1 MTPEIGDKNSISV
14 IINYQIFHDSTQDDG
29 QNVEQVLQIF
39 YGSVEGGGRGG
50 GIIKPTS
57 ISTK

>member
-29 QNVEQVLQIF
+29 QNVEQVLQKYF
-39 YGSVEGGGRGG
+39 NGSVEGGGRGG
-50 GIIKPTS
+50 GHHQTNIN
-57 ISTK
+57 